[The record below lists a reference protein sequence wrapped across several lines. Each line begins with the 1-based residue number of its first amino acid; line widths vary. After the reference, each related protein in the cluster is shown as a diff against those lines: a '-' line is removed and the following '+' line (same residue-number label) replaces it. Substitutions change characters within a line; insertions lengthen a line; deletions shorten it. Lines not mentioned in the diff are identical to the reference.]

1 MIQINDLGFILSFL
15 ALSKNLVTFSN
26 VFSLGVHVV
35 IPGNRKMQRLVAI
48 FMLVV
53 LVPLGTAADELR
65 RDTIL
70 LNEQAM
76 FKNWGVGAF
85 SCTSFVEAREFP
97 DSPVGPYDATFRQWL
112 MGFATA
118 FNLKDPSTA
127 DLLGRTSVERAM
139 SWIEGYCRKNGD
151 KEFFA
156 AVWEFTKM
164 AYPHRVKPDINIAKN

>member
-1 MIQINDLGFILSFL
+1 MLRFAVIL
-15 ALSKNLVTFSN
+15 
-26 VFSLGVHVV
+26 
-35 IPGNRKMQRLVAI
+35 
-48 FMLVV
+48 MLFAFA
-53 LVPLGTAADELR
+53 PLGTFADDAGHDR
-65 RDTIL
+65 IT

-118 FNLKDPSTA
+118 FNLKDNSTA
-127 DLLGRTSVERAM
+127 DLLGHTSVERAM

-151 KEFFA
+151 KEFFS

-164 AYPHRVKPDINIAKN
+164 AYPHRAKSAIKVAKN